1 MNRIWKTWDLF
12 QEKIVENFS
21 RYGLLAVIS
30 LAFLEVVRRYI
41 FGASFIWSGDVEIY
55 FNLVVVFLYFGLA
68 EKQKT
73 HIRLDLF
80 LGWIQKKEGG
90 WNKLGKGLEIV
101 STLISLSFCILF
113 IWFGIEFVKMGID
126 FGRKM
131 ENADLFLWPFYVVLL
146 VGFLFLGIEFA
157 RSLYRRISKREE
169 AES

>member
-1 MNRIWKTWDLF
+1 MGRIGKAWDFF

-21 RYGLLAVIS
+21 RYALLAVIS

-80 LGWIQKKEGG
+80 LALLKRKKGG
-90 WNKLGKGLEIV
+90 WKRLARGLEIV
-101 STLISLSFCILF
+101 STLISLSFCVLF
-113 IWFGIEFVKMGID
+113 IWFGIEFVKVGID

-131 ENADLFLWPFYVVLL
+131 ENADLFLWPFYLVLL

-157 RSLYRRISKREE
+157 RTLYRQIRKREE
-169 AES
+169 AGP

>member
-1 MNRIWKTWDLF
+1 MDRIGKAWDLF

-41 FGASFIWSGDVEIY
+41 FGATFIWSGDVEIY
-55 FNLVVVFLYFGLA
+55 FNLAVVFLYFGLA
-68 EKQKT
+68 EKQKA

-80 LGWIQKKEGG
+80 LGWIQKKRG

-101 STLISLSFCILF
+101 STLISLSFCALF
-113 IWFGIEFVKMGID
+113 IWFGIEFVKVGID

-157 RSLYRRISKREE
+157 RTLYRQIRKGEE
-169 AES
+169 AKS

>member
-1 MNRIWKTWDLF
+1 MDRIEKAWDLF
-12 QEKIVENFS
+12 QEKIIENFS

-41 FGASFIWSGDVEIY
+41 FGATFIWSGDVEIY

-80 LGWIQKKEGG
+80 LNWIQKKRG
-90 WNKLGKGLEIV
+90 WDQLGKGLKIV
-101 STLISLSFCILF
+101 STLISLSFCVLF
-113 IWFGIEFVKMGID
+113 IWFGIEFVKVGID

-157 RSLYRRISKREE
+157 RTLYRQIRKREE
-169 AES
+169 ADP

>member
-1 MNRIWKTWDLF
+1 MDRIGKAWDFF

-41 FGASFIWSGDVEIY
+41 FGATFIWSGDVEIY
-55 FNLVVVFLYFGLA
+55 FNLAVVFLYFGLA

-80 LGWIQKKEGG
+80 LAWIQKKRG

-101 STLISLSFCILF
+101 STLISLSFCALF
-113 IWFGIEFVKMGID
+113 IWFGIEFVKVGID

-157 RSLYRRISKREE
+157 RTLYRQIRKGEE
-169 AES
+169 AKS

>member
-1 MNRIWKTWDLF
+1 MDRIGKAWDLF

-41 FGASFIWSGDVEIY
+41 FGATFIWSGDVEIY
-55 FNLVVVFLYFGLA
+55 FNLAVVFLYFGMA
-68 EKQKT
+68 EKQKV

-80 LGWIQKKEGG
+80 LAWIQKKRG
-90 WNKLGKGLEIV
+90 WHKLGKGLEIV
-101 STLISLSFCILF
+101 STLISLSFCALF
-113 IWFGIEFVKMGID
+113 IWFGIEFVKVGID

-157 RSLYRRISKREE
+157 RTLYRQIRKGEE
-169 AES
+169 AKS

>member
-1 MNRIWKTWDLF
+1 MDRIGKAWDLF

-41 FGASFIWSGDVEIY
+41 FGATFIWSGDVEIY
-55 FNLVVVFLYFGLA
+55 FNLAVVFLYFGLA

-80 LGWIQKKEGG
+80 LAWIQKKRG

-101 STLISLSFCILF
+101 STLISLSFCVLF
-113 IWFGIEFVKMGID
+113 IWFGIEFVKVGID

-157 RSLYRRISKREE
+157 RTLYRQIRKGEE
-169 AES
+169 AKS